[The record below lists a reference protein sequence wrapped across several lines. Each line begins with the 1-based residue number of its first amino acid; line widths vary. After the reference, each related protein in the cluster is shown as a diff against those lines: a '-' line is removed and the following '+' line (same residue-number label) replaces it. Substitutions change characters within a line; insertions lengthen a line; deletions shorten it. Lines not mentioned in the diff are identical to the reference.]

1 MHPILYIAKRYAF
14 SKSKTK
20 AINIIT
26 AISSM
31 GIIVSTMAL
40 FVVLSV
46 FSGLEEY
53 TKSFTNALDPDYVAV
68 PQKGKF
74 FQMTPNEL
82 NAIQSIEGVNYVSEI
97 IEERVVFTYN
107 NKQSVA
113 LLKAV
118 PQGYDEHSGLIE
130 YTENGRWAEPHTAQV
145 VVGKA
150 LLYELG
156 IGQYSET
163 SVLEALAMKPGEG
176 LFSSPEDAYNR
187 IPLYAIDVYSFNNIE
202 TDKKYIYSDLE
213 VGQELLSWPK
223 NQYTKLELLLD
234 TSANETQVL
243 QQIEQLHP
251 NTFTFKSR
259 AQLNDSLYKM
269 LQTES
274 LAVYLVFTLIII
286 ITLFCLCGAIIMIIL
301 EKKADIRTLSHI
313 GFTLSQ
319 IKNIF
324 FTQGMIITIIGSLVG
339 LILGICIAFAQQ
351 KWQWIMINEDFAY
364 PILFKA
370 ENISTVL
377 LTILTLGTLSC
388 WVSSSRINKNYT
400 K

>member
-1 MHPILYIAKRYAF
+1 MHPIFHIAKRYAF

-68 PQKGKF
+68 PKEGKY
-74 FQMTPNEL
+74 FQLTPNEL
-82 NAIQSIEGVNYVSEI
+82 NQIQSLDGVEYVSEI

-107 NKQSVA
+107 DKQTVA

-118 PQGYDEHSGLIE
+118 PQSYAEYSGLIE
-130 YTENGRWAEPHTAQV
+130 YTENGRWAEPHSAQV
-145 VVGKA
+145 VAGKA
-150 LLYELG
+150 LVYELG

-176 LFSSPEDAYNR
+176 LFSSPEDAYTR
-187 IPLYAIDVYSFNNIE
+187 IPLYTIDVYSFNNIE

-213 VGQELLSWPK
+213 VGQNLLNWPK
-223 NQYTKLELLLD
+223 HQFSKLELLLNS
-234 TSANETQVL
+234 SANDAQVL

-301 EKKADIRTLSHI
+301 EKKNDIKTLTHI
-313 GFTLSQ
+313 GFTVTD
-319 IKNIF
+319 IRKIF
-324 FTQGMIITIIGSLVG
+324 FTQGMIITISGSSLG
-339 LILGICIAFAQQ
+339 LIIGILIALGQ
-351 KWQWIMINEDFAY
+351 KKWEWIKINSDFAY
-364 PILFKA
+364 PILFQTK
-370 ENISTVL
+370 NITITL
-377 LTILTLGTLSC
+377 LTIITLGILAC
-388 WVSSSRINKNYT
+388 WVSSSRINQKFI